1 LLKKRYFFL
10 KLNRKCSSQMI
21 NKRLLIKNLLAH
33 NDENSFYDKK
43 RQLNLHT
50 KEGKS
55 KFLKHICAL
64 SNSNPANNSYIVV
77 GVEDQE
83 NEIVGADFFDDSH
96 IQNLINAYL
105 ENPPKIQYE
114 NIPFPNLPKD
124 KVIGLVTI
132 KPKNKISSF
141 KKGIHTIAAHS
152 VFIRIGSNTTPTEN
166 KIEKNYLNTETVID
180 LENNSRNNIKYTLDG
195 FFDFMNYRHKDMAP
209 KYKVFKELFVIC
221 WAGIPKI
228 VRDKTFLSRVD
239 IELINEH
246 IKLFYS
252 AQDVVTIY
260 FDENTFTIIEY
271 VPLGLNDKTSYY
283 PLEQQTIYFFE
294 NGYYKIESKML
305 FEPPTFNK
313 KMLFHIYNSNEALID
328 KLKKGI
334 QLNPRE
340 LKDLENLPSTFMIC
354 YLNGF
359 EDAKNKLIDTKTYLK
374 AFPTVYLSFKEAMR
388 ILRKM
393 KYDVQ

>member
-1 LLKKRYFFL
+1 
-10 KLNRKCSSQMI
+10 MI

-33 NDENSFYDKK
+33 NDESTFYDKK

-50 KEGKS
+50 REGKA

-64 SNSNPANNSYIVV
+64 SNSNPTNNSYIVV

-83 NEIVGADFFDDSH
+83 NTIVGDDFFDDSR

-114 NIPFPNLPKD
+114 NVPFPNLPKD

-132 KPKNKISSF
+132 KPKTKTSHF
-141 KKGIHTIAAHS
+141 KKGIHTIPANS
-152 VFIRIGSNTTPTEN
+152 IFIRRGSNTMPVEGE
-166 KIEKNYLNTETVID
+166 IEKNYQNTETVIGI
-180 LENNSRNNIKYTLDG
+180 ENNSRNSIEYTLDG
-195 FFDFMNYRHKDMAP
+195 VIDFMNFRHKDMAP

-221 WAGIPKI
+221 WAGIPKKS
-228 VRDKTFLSRVD
+228 RDKTYLSRVD
-239 IELINEH
+239 IELINEQ

-252 AQDVVTIY
+252 AQDVVEITY
-260 FDENTFTIIEY
+260 DEDTFTIIEY
-271 VPLGLNDKTSYY
+271 VSLGLNDKTSYY
-283 PLEQQTIYFFE
+283 PLEKQTIHFHD
-294 NGYYKIESKML
+294 NGYYKIEREML
-305 FEPPTFNK
+305 FQPPEFNK
-313 KMLFHIYNSNEALID
+313 KMLFHIYNSNIAL
-328 KLKKGI
+328 LKKLQKG
-334 QLNPRE
+334 LSLSERE
-340 LKDLENLPSTFMIC
+340 HKDLENLPSTFMIC

-359 EDAKNKLIDTKTYLK
+359 EEAKQKLIDTKALLK
-374 AFPTVYLSFKEAMR
+374 PFNQVYLSFKEALR